1 MLPQPVLSMH
11 SRTKFTATI
20 SVASVSALLLA
31 ACGDD
36 STTTPTPEVVYPAKA
51 VDATTTNWGTSSG
64 IDIIGGYGSA
74 VVADLKDPT
83 IFWVMTDRGPN
94 TTTPVA
100 NRLLFPLPNFTPTIA
115 KFQLVGDSLRRIA
128 TIPLKNAAGVN
139 ISGRPNPAGQG
150 ATGETGIDP
159 SGAAINPDPE
169 GLDSEGLALA
179 SDGSFWV
186 SDEYGPHIVHFDA
199 SGRTIERINPFGTGT
214 GARKIPL
221 VFALRRANR
230 GMEGLA
236 ITPDGGTLIG
246 AMQNPLD
253 NPTAAIG
260 RTSNANRIL
269 SFNIAT
275 GATKTFVYEADAVG
289 NFISEIQALTATTFL
304 VIERDANYQGGT
316 PPATSKRIYKIDI
329 SNATDVSDPANSA
342 NGKVFGT
349 KVLEAL
355 TPAERSTNGIVPVTK
370 SLVYDLLT
378 VPGGYPHDKLE
389 GVTLVGK
396 DLLVVSNDD
405 DFGIIDGG
413 NSNFITKMLPAT
425 GLRDRLTM
433 YFIRLPAPVK

>member
-1 MLPQPVLSMH
+1 MH
-11 SRTKFTATI
+11 SRT
-20 SVASVSALLLA
+20 ALPTSLA
-31 ACGDD
+31 LVTLSLALTSCGDD
-36 STTTPTPEVVYPAKA
+36 GGTAPAPAIVYPAKA
-51 VDATTTNWGTSSG
+51 ADAAPTNWGTTGG
-64 IDIIGGYGSA
+64 IDITGGYGSA
-74 VVADLKDPT
+74 VVADRNDPSV
-83 IFWVMTDRGPN
+83 FWIMTDRGPN

-139 ISGRPNPAGQG
+139 LSGRPNPAGQG

-159 SGAAINPDPE
+159 SGAPIATDPD
-169 GLDSEGLALA
+169 GLDSEGLAIA

-199 SGRTIERINPFGTGT
+199 AGRTIERINPFGTGT
-214 GARKIPL
+214 GGRKIPL

-236 ITPDGGTLIG
+236 ITPDGSTLIG

-275 GATKTFVYEADAVG
+275 GETKTFVYEADAVG

-316 PPATSKRIYKIDI
+316 PAALSKRVYKVDI
-329 SNATDVSDPANSA
+329 SGATDVSDPTNSA

-355 TPAERSTNGIVPVTK
+355 TPAERSSNGIIPVTK
-370 SLVYDLLT
+370 TLVYDLLT
-378 VPGGYPHDKLE
+378 LPGGYPHDKLE

-413 NSNFITKMLPAT
+413 NSNFIAKMLPAT
-425 GLRDRLTM
+425 GLRDRLVL
-433 YFIRLPAPVK
+433 YFVRLPTPLK

>member
-1 MLPQPVLSMH
+1 MH
-11 SRTKFTATI
+11 SLTVRSRSL
-20 SVASVSALLLA
+20 SVAAAGATLALA
-31 ACGDD
+31 ACSDD
-36 STTTPTPEVVYPAKA
+36 SGTTPTPEVVYPAKA
-51 VDATTTNWGTSSG
+51 VDATTMNWGTSTG
-64 IDIIGGYGSA
+64 VDILGGFGSA
-74 VVADLKDPT
+74 VVADRTDPT
-83 IFWVMTDRGPN
+83 MFWIMTDRGPN

-100 NRLLFPLPNFTPTIA
+100 NRLMFPLPNFTPTIV
-115 KFQLVGDSLRRIA
+115 KYQLVGDSLRRVQL
-128 TIPLKNAAGVN
+128 IPLKNAAGVN
-139 ISGRPNPAGQG
+139 LSGRPNPAGQG

-159 SGAAINPDPE
+159 SGAAITPDPD
-169 GLDSEGLALA
+169 GLDSEGLAIA
-179 SDGSFWV
+179 ADGSFWV

-199 SGRTIERINPFGTGT
+199 SGKTIERINPFGTGT
-214 GARKIPL
+214 GGRKIPL

-260 RTSNANRIL
+260 RLSNANRIL

-275 GATKTFVYEADAVG
+275 GASKTFVYEADAVG

-304 VIERDANYQGGT
+304 VIERDANYQGGN
-316 PPATSKRIYKIDI
+316 PAAISKRVYKVDI

-342 NGKVFGT
+342 NGKLFGT
-349 KVLEAL
+349 KALEAL

-370 SLVYDLLT
+370 TLAYDLLT
-378 VPGGYPHDKLE
+378 LPGGYPHDKLE

-413 NSNFITKMLPAT
+413 SSNFITKMLPAT
-425 GLRDRLTM
+425 GQRDRLVL
-433 YFIRLPAPVK
+433 YFIKLPTALK

>member
-1 MLPQPVLSMH
+1 MHRRTTLPASLAFVTLSL
-11 SRTKFTATI
+11 
-20 SVASVSALLLA
+20 ALTS
-31 ACGDD
+31 CGDD
-36 STTTPTPEVVYPAKA
+36 GGTSPAPAIVYPAKA
-51 VDATTTNWGTSSG
+51 ADAAPTVWGTTSG
-64 IDIIGGYGSA
+64 IDIMGGYGSA
-74 VVADLKDPT
+74 VVADRNDPSV
-83 IFWVMTDRGPN
+83 FWIMTDRGPN

-139 ISGRPNPAGQG
+139 LSGRPNPAGQG

-159 SGAAINPDPE
+159 SGAAIATDPD

-179 SDGSFWV
+179 ADGSFWV

-214 GARKIPL
+214 GGRKIPL

-236 ITPDGGTLIG
+236 ITPDGSTLIG

-275 GATKTFVYEADAVG
+275 GDTKTFVYEADAVG

-316 PPATSKRIYKIDI
+316 PAALSKRVYKVDI
-329 SNATDVSDPANSA
+329 SGATDVSDATNSA

-355 TPAERSTNGIVPVTK
+355 TPAERSANGIIPVTK
-370 SLVYDLLT
+370 TLVYDLLT
-378 VPGGYPHDKLE
+378 LPGGYPHDKLE

-425 GLRDRLTM
+425 GLRDRLM
-433 YFIRLPAPVK
+433 LYFVRLPTPLK

>member
-1 MLPQPVLSMH
+1 MH
-11 SRTKFTATI
+11 SRTVRSI
-20 SVASVSALLLA
+20 SISAAAAGASLALA

-36 STTTPTPEVVYPAKA
+36 STTTPSPEIVYPAKA
-51 VDATTTNWGTSSG
+51 VDATTMNWGTSTG
-64 IDIIGGYGSA
+64 VTILGGFGSA
-74 VVADLKDPT
+74 VVADRTDPT
-83 IFWVMTDRGPN
+83 IFWIMTDRGPN

-100 NRLLFPLPNFTPTIA
+100 NQLMFPLPNFTPTIG

-128 TIPLKNAAGVN
+128 TFPLKNAAGVAL
-139 ISGRPNPAGQG
+139 SGRPNPAGQG

-159 SGAAINPDPE
+159 SGAPISTDPD
-169 GLDSEGLALA
+169 GLDSEGLAIA
-179 SDGSFWV
+179 ADGSFWV

-199 SGRTIERINPFGTGT
+199 TGKTIERINPFGTGT
-214 GARKIPL
+214 GGRTIPS
-221 VFALRRANR
+221 VFRLRRANR

-260 RTSNANRIL
+260 RASNANRIL
-269 SFNIAT
+269 SFNIAS

-304 VIERDANYQGGT
+304 VIERDANHQGGN
-316 PPATSKRIYKIDI
+316 PAAVSKRVYKIDI
-329 SNATDVSDPANSA
+329 SSATDVSDPTNSA
-342 NGKVFGT
+342 NGKTFGG

-355 TPAERSTNGIVPVTK
+355 TPAERLTNGIIPVTK
-370 SLVYDLLT
+370 TLVYDLLT
-378 VPGGYPHDKLE
+378 LPGGYPHDKLE

-413 NSNFITKMLPAT
+413 SSNFITKLLPAT
-425 GLRDRLTM
+425 GQRDRLVL
-433 YFIRLPAPVK
+433 YFIRLATPLK